1 MATSY
6 ISERSAEYYLVPALK
21 NILQE
26 QYNHVAPLFPWISR
40 EFSKISRQLHKDDI
54 FHILV
59 MFPRRPKININDGK
73 EIYITINDELVVFSR
88 LGEENGVPVIAGC
101 PRALNI
107 WDLANCQSYAWLDLA
122 KSNYTEHL
130 NPVKNMEKKGCLLEK
145 NDILALVRKSAI
157 FNLENFKDFLLE
169 AKEIQPYRMF
179 GSQYKPVYFLIKNDI
194 K

>member
-21 NILQE
+21 SILQE
-26 QYNHVAPLFPWISR
+26 KYNHVAPVFPWISR
-40 EFSKISRQLHKDDI
+40 EFSKISRQLHKDDT

-59 MFPRRPKININDGK
+59 MFPRRPKINIFGGR
-73 EIYITINDELVVFSR
+73 EIYITINDELVSFNK

-101 PRALNI
+101 PRALDI

-122 KSNYTEHL
+122 KSVYTEHL
-130 NPVKNMEKKGCLLEK
+130 NPVSNMKKKGCLLEK
-145 NDILALVRKSAI
+145 KDILSLVRKSNI
-157 FNLENFKDFLLE
+157 FNLEDFKSFLRE

-179 GSQYKPVYFLIKNDI
+179 GSQYKPVYFLIK